1 MNQKFRNILIQQ
13 LEDELE
19 AAKRIEPA
27 TVAKQIHAIG
37 FNCLMC
43 GKCCRREHGD
53 NRVAVTPEQIRI
65 IEHNNHLCKED
76 IAEPF
81 NIEAESPEDECYL
94 QGESGM
100 IDEEGNIHTFGWM
113 LRRKNN
119 CDCRFIPDEK
129 DNNKC
134 TIYPDRPLLCSTYP
148 FYMENL
154 ELMVSECEGTGQSI
168 AEQKS
173 MELADLILKRY
184 LHELKD
190 TILTYRKY
198 EDFEPAKIGNVIAK
212 SKLKQ
217 GYLNYI
223 VHTSEGTCRI
233 TRKI

>member
-1 MNQKFRNILIQQ
+1 MNTKFREILIRQ

-19 AAKRIEPA
+19 AAKKIEPLIIS
-27 TVAKQIHAIG
+27 KKIQDIG
-37 FNCLMC
+37 FNCIMC

-53 NRVAVTPEQIRI
+53 NRVAVTPAEVRRI
-65 IEHNNHLCKED
+65 TDNRSMAWES
-76 IAEPF
+76 IALPL
-81 NIEAESPEDECYL
+81 NIEVESPQDECFL

-113 LRRKNN
+113 LQRKNN
-119 CDCRFIPDEK
+119 GDCKFIPDKK

-134 TIYPDRPLLCSTYP
+134 SIYSSRPFLCSTYP

-154 ELMVSECEGTGQSI
+154 ELMTSRCEGLGGRIT
-168 AEQKS
+168 EKKS
-173 MELADLILKRY
+173 TEMADLLLKRY
-184 LHELKD
+184 LHEIND

-198 EDFEPAKIGNVIAK
+198 EDFTPARIGNLLAK
-212 SKLKQ
+212 SGLKQ

-223 VHTSEGTCRI
+223 VHTSEGTCKI